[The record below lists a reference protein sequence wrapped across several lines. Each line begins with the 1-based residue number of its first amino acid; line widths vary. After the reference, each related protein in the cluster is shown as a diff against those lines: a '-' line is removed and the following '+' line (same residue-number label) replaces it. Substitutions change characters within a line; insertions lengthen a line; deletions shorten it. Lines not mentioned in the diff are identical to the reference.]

1 MLTDLDLKDIADGDV
16 RGTASD
22 AKEMAQELIRLR
34 AELSEGC
41 ECSDAIERTGQR
53 MLALEVAAKDIW
65 PLVNEVREIVA
76 DHYPDGS
83 KHDDPEYERRRS
95 VTAALVRQ
103 ALDLR
108 TVLDE
113 PTEQSSTAQGDE

>member
-1 MLTDLDLKDIADGDV
+1 MTTEFDDECDV
-16 RGTASD
+16 CRGTDYPESERVTICKRHYD
-22 AKEMAQELIRLR
+22 AIRDC
-34 AELSEGC
+34 G
-41 ECSDAIERTGQR
+41 CSDTVERTGQR

-65 PLVNEVREIVA
+65 PLVDEVRAIVV

-83 KHDDPEYERRRS
+83 RHDDPEYERRRS

-113 PTEQSSTAQGDE
+113 PSESNSGGDT